1 MENDTERTNSAEC
14 PELTKSADLIEC
26 TNAELTECTESTNKK
41 VSFGIK
47 FKNEIINKIKYEIE
61 KNQHDLI
68 NPIINYMIDQFH
80 FEFKTYLIIAE
91 LGLLLVILLFIINI
105 CFIFWISNKAGKFG

>member
-1 MENDTERTNSAEC
+1 MFIFNIMNTNENTIN
-14 PELTKSADLIEC
+14 IEIDEKNGC
-26 TNAELTECTESTNKK
+26 GS
-41 VSFGIK
+41 SFGVK
-47 FKNEIINKIKYEIE
+47 LKNEIIKKIKYEFE
-61 KNQHDLI
+61 KNQTDLI

-105 CFIFWISNKAGKFG
+105 CFIFWISNKLIFIN